1 MLGKLSFRN
10 AKRQA
15 KDYCIYFITV
25 IISVALMFSFNSI
38 ATSNDISEL
47 SSYMASFSK
56 AISGISILIV
66 LVMAWLINYCMRFML
81 EKRSKEFGTYQILG
95 IEKKSISNIFTL
107 ENIMIGGIAFII
119 GIALGTFLYQIFTS
133 IIMNLFNQP
142 YQIEISFN
150 IKAVGMTAIYFFGI
164 FALVLLNCR
173 RKIKKTKVYDLLYAN
188 KKNENNIIKNAK
200 GNIILFVVSIVLLV
214 GAVLINNNEFS
225 NSSNMEGRNIFIA
238 IIMLILGIYLFYISI
253 SSFIVKRYLNNKSRK
268 YKKDNMFLYRN
279 LTSKINTM
287 SLSLGTIALMF
298 TIILIG
304 GNVAL
309 LMNNMINNE
318 IEMGYPYEIMITTA
332 DGDFSKYKEY
342 IEKNAKVK
350 DMYEYRLYN
359 IKGIGLSTAFEKTPF
374 KGAVDKEIDSVL
386 SLTTYNKLREILGY
400 EKVDLQDD
408 EIMINCLKTAKG
420 GLEKYTKE
428 NDKTKIVGKDVKI
441 KEIRSENIAQ
451 VGFNGSYYAI
461 IVPDS
466 LIPLIE
472 KEDQRLR
479 DKNDNNSTIV
489 TEQEDGTDK
498 IYYLDFA
505 YNFVATTENMTDEKF
520 YKELSN
526 YIIKQEREI
535 AGEVNGE
542 EQNYNIEISLANVQ
556 TKGERMSQTKS
567 FYTIMSF
574 LAFYVALIF
583 VMATAT
589 LLAIQQLSDSEKYK
603 YRYELLRKL
612 GVDELQI
619 NRTIF
624 KQLLFYFA
632 IPMVL
637 PVIISIPVILGVGQI
652 FTVAVTMEEIFK
664 NICIMLGMFILVY
677 GIYFIATDVQFD
689 RNINGNWWEKWRNI
703 NLLK

>member
-119 GIALGTFLYQIFTS
+119 GIALGTFIYQILTS

-188 KKNENNIIKNAK
+188 KKNENNMIKNAK
-200 GNIILFVVSIVLLV
+200 GNVILFTLSIALLV
-214 GAVLINNNEFS
+214 GAILINNNEFA
-225 NSSNMEGRNIFIA
+225 NASNMTGRNIFIA
-238 IIMLILGIYLFYISI
+238 IIMLIVGIYLFYISI

-318 IEMGYPYEIMITTA
+318 IEMGYPYEIMISTA

-342 IEKNAKVK
+342 IEKNTKVK

-664 NICIMLGMFILVY
+664 NIWIMLGMFILVY

-689 RNINGNWWEKWRNI
+689 RNINGNG
-703 NLLK
+703 

>member
-47 SSYMASFSK
+47 SFYMAFFSK

-142 YQIEISFN
+142 YQIKISFS

-188 KKNENNIIKNAK
+188 KKNENNMIKNAK
-200 GNIILFVVSIVLLV
+200 GNVILFTLSIALLV
-214 GAVLINNNEFS
+214 GAILINNNEFA
-225 NSSNMEGRNIFIA
+225 NASNMVGRNIFIA
-238 IIMLILGIYLFYISI
+238 IIMLIVGIYLFYISI
-253 SSFIVKRYLNNKSRK
+253 SSFIVKRYLNNKSKK

-309 LMNNMINNE
+309 LMNSMINNE

-342 IEKNAKVK
+342 IEKNTKVK

-374 KGAVDKEIDSVL
+374 KGTIDKEINSVL
-386 SLTTYNKLREILGY
+386 SLTNYNKLREILGY
-400 EKVDLQDD
+400 EKVDLKDD
-408 EIMINCLKTAKG
+408 EIIINCLKTAKG

-451 VGFNGSYYAI
+451 VGFNGWYYAI

-472 KEDQRLR
+472 KEDKRLR

-489 TEQEDGTDK
+489 TEQEDGADK

-526 YIIKQEREI
+526 YIIKQDREI

-603 YRYELLRKL
+603 YRYELLKKL

-632 IPMVL
+632 IPMIL

-664 NICIMLGMFILVY
+664 NIWIMLGMFILVY

-689 RNINGNWWEKWRNI
+689 RNINGNW
-703 NLLK
+703 

>member
-107 ENIMIGGIAFII
+107 ENLMIGGIAFII
-119 GIALGTFLYQIFTS
+119 GIALGTFIYQILTS

-173 RKIKKTKVYDLLYAN
+173 RKIKKTKVYDLLYAS
-188 KKNENNIIKNAK
+188 KINENNMIKNAK
-200 GNIILFVVSIVLLV
+200 GNVILFTLSIALLV
-214 GAVLINNNEFS
+214 GAILINNNEFA
-225 NSSNMEGRNIFIA
+225 NASNMVGRNIFIA
-238 IIMLILGIYLFYISI
+238 IIMLIVGIYLFYISI

-268 YKKDNMFLYRN
+268 YKKDNMFLYRS

-318 IEMGYPYEIMITTA
+318 IEMGYPYEIMISTA

-342 IEKNAKVK
+342 IEKNTKVK

-374 KGAVDKEIDSVL
+374 KGAIDKEIDSVL

-479 DKNDNNSTIV
+479 DKNDDNATTVKEGEEKS
-489 TEQEDGTDK
+489 E
-498 IYYLDFA
+498 IYFLDFA

-535 AGEVNGE
+535 VGEVNGK

-632 IPMVL
+632 IPIVL

-652 FTVAVTMEEIFK
+652 FTVAVTREEIFK
-664 NICIMLGMFILVY
+664 NIGIMLGMFILVY

-689 RNINGNWWEKWRNI
+689 RNINGNG
-703 NLLK
+703 

>member
-119 GIALGTFLYQIFTS
+119 GIALGTFIYQILTS

-173 RKIKKTKVYDLLYAN
+173 RKIKKTKVYDLLYAD

-318 IEMGYPYEIMITTA
+318 IEMGYPYEIMISTA

-342 IEKNAKVK
+342 IEKNTKVK

-374 KGAVDKEIDSVL
+374 KGAIDKEIDSVL

-408 EIMINCLKTAKG
+408 EIIINCLKTAKG

-542 EQNYNIEISLANVQ
+542 EQNYNIEISLSNVQ

-612 GVDELQI
+612 GVDELHI

-689 RNINGNWWEKWRNI
+689 RNINGNVWEEWRNI

>member
-119 GIALGTFLYQIFTS
+119 GIALGTFIYQILTS

-150 IKAVGMTAIYFFGI
+150 IKAVGMTGIYFFGI

-200 GNIILFVVSIVLLV
+200 GNIILFIISIVLLV

-238 IIMLILGIYLFYISI
+238 IIMLILGIYLYYISI

-318 IEMGYPYEIMITTA
+318 IEMGYPYEIMISAA
-332 DGDFSKYKEY
+332 DRDFSKYKEY
-342 IEKNAKVK
+342 IQKNTKVK
-350 DMYEYRLYN
+350 DIYEYRLYN

-374 KGAVDKEIDSVL
+374 KGAIDKEIDSVL

-408 EIMINCLKTAKG
+408 EIIINCLKTAKG

-489 TEQEDGTDK
+489 TEQEDGADK

-664 NICIMLGMFILVY
+664 NIWIMLGMFILVY

-689 RNINGNWWEKWRNI
+689 RNINGNG
-703 NLLK
+703 

>member
-119 GIALGTFLYQIFTS
+119 GIALGTFIYQILTS

-173 RKIKKTKVYDLLYAN
+173 RKIKKTKVYDLLYAS
-188 KKNENNIIKNAK
+188 KKNENNMIKNVK
-200 GNIILFVVSIVLLV
+200 GNVILFTLSIALLV
-214 GAVLINNNEFS
+214 GAILINSNEFA
-225 NSSNMEGRNIFIA
+225 NASNMIGRNIFIA
-238 IIMLILGIYLFYISI
+238 IIMLIVGIYLFYISI

-318 IEMGYPYEIMITTA
+318 IEMGYPYEIMISTA

-342 IEKNAKVK
+342 IEKNTKVK

-374 KGAVDKEIDSVL
+374 KGAIDKEIDSVL

-408 EIMINCLKTAKG
+408 EIIINCLKTAKG

-472 KEDQRLR
+472 KEDKRLR

-489 TEQEDGTDK
+489 TEQEDGADK

-624 KQLLFYFA
+624 KQILFYFA

-664 NICIMLGMFILVY
+664 NIWIMLGMFILVY

-689 RNINGNWWEKWRNI
+689 RNINGNV
-703 NLLK
+703 

>member
-119 GIALGTFLYQIFTS
+119 GIALGTFIYQILTS

-173 RKIKKTKVYDLLYAN
+173 RKIKKTKVYDLLYAS
-188 KKNENNIIKNAK
+188 KKNENNMIKNAK
-200 GNIILFVVSIVLLV
+200 GNVILFTLSIALLV
-214 GAVLINNNEFS
+214 GAILINNNEFA
-225 NSSNMEGRNIFIA
+225 NASNMIGRNIFIA
-238 IIMLILGIYLFYISI
+238 IIMLIVGIYLFYISI

-268 YKKDNMFLYRN
+268 YKKDNMFLYRS

-318 IEMGYPYEIMITTA
+318 IEMGYPYEIMISTA

-342 IEKNAKVK
+342 IEKNTKVK

-479 DKNDNNSTIV
+479 DKNDDNATTVKEGEEKS
-489 TEQEDGTDK
+489 E
-498 IYYLDFA
+498 IYFLDFA

-535 AGEVNGE
+535 VGEVNGK

-664 NICIMLGMFILVY
+664 NIWIMLGMFILVY
-677 GIYFIATDVQFD
+677 GVYFIATDVQFD
-689 RNINGNWWEKWRNI
+689 RNINGNG
-703 NLLK
+703 

>member
-119 GIALGTFLYQIFTS
+119 GIALGTFIYQILTS

-173 RKIKKTKVYDLLYAN
+173 RKIKKTKVYDLLYAS
-188 KKNENNIIKNAK
+188 KKNENNMIKNAK
-200 GNIILFVVSIVLLV
+200 GNVILFTLSIALLV
-214 GAVLINNNEFS
+214 GAILINNNEFT
-225 NSSNMEGRNIFIA
+225 NASNMIGRNIFIA
-238 IIMLILGIYLFYISI
+238 IIMLIVGIYLFYISI

-318 IEMGYPYEIMITTA
+318 IEMGYPYEIMISTA

-342 IEKNAKVK
+342 IEKNTKVK

-359 IKGIGLSTAFEKTPF
+359 IKEIGLSTAFEKTPF
-374 KGAVDKEIDSVL
+374 KGTIDKEIDSVL
-386 SLTTYNKLREILGY
+386 SLTDYNKLREILGY

-489 TEQEDGTDK
+489 TEQEDGADK

-689 RNINGNWWEKWRNI
+689 RNINGNG
-703 NLLK
+703 

>member
-119 GIALGTFLYQIFTS
+119 GIALGTFIYQILTS

-173 RKIKKTKVYDLLYAN
+173 RKIKKTKVYDLLYAS
-188 KKNENNIIKNAK
+188 KINENNMIKNAK
-200 GNIILFVVSIVLLV
+200 GNVILFTLSIALLV
-214 GAVLINNNEFS
+214 GAILINNNEFA
-225 NSSNMEGRNIFIA
+225 NASNMVGRNIFIA
-238 IIMLILGIYLFYISI
+238 IIMLIVGIYLFYISI
-253 SSFIVKRYLNNKSRK
+253 SSFIVKRYLNNKSKK

-309 LMNNMINNE
+309 LMNSMINNE

-374 KGAVDKEIDSVL
+374 KGAIDKEIDCVL
-386 SLTTYNKLREILGY
+386 SLTDYNKLREILGY

-428 NDKTKIVGKDVKI
+428 NDKIKIVGKDVKI

-489 TEQEDGTDK
+489 TEQEDGADK

-542 EQNYNIEISLANVQ
+542 EQNYNIEISLTNVQ

-632 IPMVL
+632 IPMIL

-664 NICIMLGMFILVY
+664 NIWIMLGMFILVY

-689 RNINGNWWEKWRNI
+689 RNINGNG
-703 NLLK
+703 